1 MLLELALRSL
11 PSQGRRGSWVSRR
24 DRALLIL
31 HGSAGLSAA
40 EITDLTAGD
49 VLVGDGT
56 AIITTRH
63 RTVTLTADPDDV
75 LCGPS
80 ALARWLRTLEMTVVY
95 PDQRIPTAVITRSPP
110 LAAGSPHAC
119 ETTTRS
125 GPALHQQT
133 LLPAIDR
140 WG

>member
-49 VLVGDGT
+49 VWSATEQRRPDT
-56 AIITTRH
+56 A
-63 RTVTLTADPDDV
+63 
-75 LCGPS
+75 
-80 ALARWLRTLEMTVVY
+80 
-95 PDQRIPTAVITRSPP
+95 QSP
-110 LAAGSPHAC
+110 
-119 ETTTRS
+119 
-125 GPALHQQT
+125 
-133 LLPAIDR
+133 
-140 WG
+140 